1 MVNTIIHSNTNIYAY
16 MDVLVIK
23 SYLRLTAFPS
33 LSYFVLIPTYI
44 FFFLQQKVRKKISD
58 CCVQM
63 ELMLPSA
70 VLEHVTL
77 DEVLE
82 KVWSHE

>member
-16 MDVLVIK
+16 MYVPMIK
-23 SYLRLTAFPS
+23 SYLRLTVFPS
-33 LSYFVLIPTYI
+33 LSYFFLIPTYS
-44 FFFLQQKVRKKISD
+44 FFLQQKVRKMSSD

-63 ELMLPSA
+63 ELVLPSA

-77 DEVLE
+77 DEALE